1 MKIKVLILI
10 AIEKS
15 TVVLIDMMIDTQI
28 LKKRRIKVEIAKV
41 LIMIKI
47 EEEQIGNMKNPD
59 TIADEMIIITIRDMI
74 NIRAVIRKISIK
86 GKKLVEMIGIL
97 TIKVMKKLVKIIIIQ

>member
-15 TVVLIDMMIDTQI
+15 TVVLIGMMIDTQI